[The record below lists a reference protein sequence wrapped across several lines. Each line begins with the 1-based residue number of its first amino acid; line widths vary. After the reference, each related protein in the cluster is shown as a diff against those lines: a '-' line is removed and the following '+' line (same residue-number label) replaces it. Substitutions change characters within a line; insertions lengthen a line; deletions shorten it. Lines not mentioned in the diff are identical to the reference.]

1 MGGEGPTGKEPTGAD
16 GGRGLERGDTPASF
30 SRAAGR
36 DAQPTRGR
44 DRSRSRS
51 RKASRRRDRSRIREG
66 DDDRSRGRSRS
77 RSRSSERRGKR
88 RKSRRRHGRRRRHD
102 SSRSYSDSEETGWE
116 RKFLAAAMENA
127 AKARLGVVPSDGS
140 RGGLGM
146 PGVSAA
152 AGTNKS
158 VGRFFDNQGRFINP
172 EGGFNP
178 SGAPRR
184 IPKEHAQWGDWEC
197 EACGGHNRKHRAACF
212 TCSVLKPAV
221 PKEAV
226 YTSSVAGRRPRG

>member
-1 MGGEGPTGKEPTGAD
+1 MGGDGPTGKESTAAD
-16 GGRGLERGDTPASF
+16 GGRGVDREDTPASF
-30 SRAAGR
+30 SHAAGR
-36 DAQPTRGR
+36 DAKPMRGP

-51 RKASRRRDRSRIREG
+51 RKATRRSGRSRSRER
-66 DDDRSRGRSRS
+66 DDDRRRGRSRS
-77 RSRSSERRGKR
+77 RSRDMRGKR
-88 RKSRRRHGRRRRHD
+88 RKGGRRHGRHRRRDYSH
-102 SSRSYSDSEETGWE
+102 SCSDSEETGWE

-127 AKARLGVVPSDGS
+127 AKARLGVVPLGGS
-140 RGGLGM
+140 RGGLGI
-146 PGVSAA
+146 PGGSAT
-152 AGTNKS
+152 AGMNKP

-184 IPKEHAQWGDWEC
+184 IPVEHAQWGDWEC

-221 PKEAV
+221 PNEPV
-226 YTSSVAGRRPRG
+226 YTSSVAGRRPTG